1 MKLTSPNPKPHPHPP
16 PRFPDMPFSTVN
28 TWLVEPY
35 ARIYK
40 GQMKLDDTEL
50 R

>member
-1 MKLTSPNPKPHPHPP
+1 MKLASRNLQPQPHPL

-40 GQMKLDDTEL
+40 GHMKLDDTEL